1 VLSALL
7 CVCVLYRCVVVALLC
22 ALCGCDGRLLSPFIL
37 PSLLIATKEAKKALH
52 YRRLLEVFGNELGL
66 TNRLADALLGAA
78 RDATGLTA
86 HAFKCP
92 VDHLPKADPGV
103 VGHAHVAR
111 PLFHIVESNQV
122 HGPRGVADGS

>member
-1 VLSALL
+1 MALL
-7 CVCVLYRCVVVALLC
+7 CVRCVV
-22 ALCGCDGRLLSPFIL
+22 DGRLLTPFIL

-78 RDATGLTA
+78 RDAAGLAA
-86 HAFKCP
+86 HAFQCP

-111 PLFHIVESNQV
+111 PLLHVMEPNQV
-122 HGPRGVADGS
+122 HGARGVADGS